1 MKWKKLG
8 MIFDLSKIEL
18 SDGYSVFAKS
28 PQALVFDDYIR
39 IYFCAQKKSEN
50 GKYFSRPHYV
60 DFDKELKTILRVSAN
75 PVITLGSLGSFDE
88 HGIFPLNVL
97 RLEDRISLYNRL
109 E

>member
-18 SDGYSVFAKS
+18 PDGYSIFAKS

-50 GKYFSRPHYV
+50 GN
-60 DFDKELKTILRVSAN
+60 ISAGL
-75 PVITLGSLGSFDE
+75 TML
-88 HGIFPLNVL
+88 
-97 RLEDRISLYNRL
+97 ISIKS
-109 E
+109 